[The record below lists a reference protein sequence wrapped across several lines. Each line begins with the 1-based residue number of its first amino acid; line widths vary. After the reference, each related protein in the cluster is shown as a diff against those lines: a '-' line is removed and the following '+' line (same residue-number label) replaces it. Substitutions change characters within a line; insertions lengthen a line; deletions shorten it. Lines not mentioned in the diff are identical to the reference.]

1 MYIWSLCTRLV
12 QCAFEFQNSSLCLSF
27 AIFLFNENYFT
38 LEVLVPEFLMPYN
51 PSCGGRGACLNNL
64 QGQTGITACAAAD
77 FRYLS
82 CFATGTENCLIVKL
96 VSGFHTFRQHW
107 FQLCR

>member
-1 MYIWSLCTRLV
+1 MLLSFKIVPSAYT
-12 QCAFEFQNSSLCLSF
+12 LSF
-27 AIFLFNENYFT
+27 AILLFFCLMRIIFT

-51 PSCGGRGACLNNL
+51 PSCGGRGPCLNNL
-64 QGQTGITACAAAD
+64 QGQTGSAITACAAAD
-77 FRYLS
+77 TRYLS

-96 VSGFHTFRQHW
+96 VSGFHTFQQRW